1 MTRLVVSGTGE
12 KKSVAEAASR
22 LLPFIEKY
30 AEITAKDLD
39 ATLDL
44 EKCDAEMVVVLGGD
58 GSILGAARRMGR
70 RQVPVLGVNFG
81 KFGFLALFSEKS
93 FKREFPEMVKG
104 EINVS
109 RRLLLLSKH
118 IRDGSVI
125 HEMPAA
131 NDVVISRTMPRLID
145 VRLYVDGSPL
155 TTYSGDGVIVSTPT
169 GSTAYSLSAGGP
181 ILEPGI
187 ESYLVAPICGHALT
201 NRPLVLSSVNVVK
214 MELLSDTREAVLTVD
229 GQVNIELLPLDVVV
243 VERFDHDFQL
253 VQPKDAH
260 FFDTLRDRFNWG
272 GQVNYASH

>member
-1 MTRLVVSGTGE
+1 MTRLAILGAGD

-22 LLPFIEKY
+22 LLPFVEEH
-30 AEITAKDLD
+30 AEITVKDFD
-39 ATLDL
+39 TAFDL

-58 GSILGAARRMGR
+58 GSILGAVRRMGR
-70 RQVPVLGVNFG
+70 RQVPVLGVNLG
-81 KFGFLALFSEKS
+81 KFGFLALFSEES
-93 FKREFPEMVKG
+93 FKREFPEIVKG

-118 IRDGSVI
+118 IRDGAVI
-125 HEMPAA
+125 REMPAA
-131 NDVVISRTMPRLID
+131 NDVVVSRTMPRLID

-187 ESYLVAPICGHALT
+187 DSYLVAPICGHTLT
-201 NRPLVLSSVNVVK
+201 NRPLVFSSANVVK
-214 MELLSDTREAVLTVD
+214 LELLSDTREAVLTVD
-229 GQVNIELLPLDVVV
+229 GQVNIGLLPRDLVII
-243 VERFDHDFQL
+243 ERFDHDFQL
-253 VQPKDAH
+253 VQPKDAQ